1 MKERLEVCEKIGA
14 DYRNKLMDMYAE
26 KQSAGRFHSAYT
38 FSDHDFERY
47 GNDKQG
53 MQKNALRMMSERAS
67 LGVWAVL
74 LACSVLGW
82 VLLWAMWRLLRNL
95 KAGQIFTE
103 ENVLLLQRI
112 STCCAGAAA
121 LCVAG
126 CFFYLPF
133 LFAVAAAAFMSLI
146 VRIVRNVFQTA
157 LAMKAELD
165 FTV

>member
-1 MKERLEVCEKIGA
+1 MQNWVESKSIPLSQFGV
-14 DYRNKLMDMYAE
+14 LLF
-26 KQSAGRFHSAYT
+26 AGLLA
-38 FSDHDFERY
+38 
-47 GNDKQG
+47 
-53 MQKNALRMMSERAS
+53 ALDLGGWWIIHWFAAKRALSETAA
-67 LGVWAVL
+67 LGVLGVL

-82 VLLWAMWRLLRNL
+82 LLLWAMWKLLGNL
-95 KAGQIFTE
+95 KSGSIFTE
-103 ENVLLLQRI
+103 ENVRLLQRI
-112 STCCAGAAA
+112 SLCCTGAAV
-121 LCVAG
+121 LCLLG

>member
-1 MKERLEVCEKIGA
+1 MQNRIGSKSILLSQIGVLVFA
-14 DYRNKLMDMYAE
+14 ALLAALDLGGWWIVRWFA
-26 KQSAGRFHSAYT
+26 
-38 FSDHDFERY
+38 
-47 GNDKQG
+47 
-53 MQKNALRMMSERAS
+53 ALRMMSERAS

-82 VLLWAMWRLLRNL
+82 VLLWAMWKLLGNL
-95 KAGQIFTE
+95 KSGSISTE
-103 ENVLLLQRI
+103 ENVRLLQRI
-112 STCCAGAAA
+112 SLCCTGAAV
-121 LCVAG
+121 LCLLG